1 MLVTLAAL
9 LLGLAVIALI
19 LGLIQPK
26 WVLIGN
32 GHKTRA
38 KVLLIYSLVF
48 VIGIILNVIALPSS
62 FEAGKKA
69 LSDKNYEYAII
80 KLESI
85 PSDDKHYNEAQALLK
100 QARLLLWP
108 SKLEAAKKANTEHQ
122 YAQVIQ
128 LLNDYPKKEEGYTEA
143 SQLIAVANAELEEQQ
158 KQKNAEAAAKE
169 ADAAYAKAE
178 EERKK
183 ALSDYP
189 ECDSKNATE
198 AVTSALA
205 DAPLGR
211 VHGYALIKIKNAAE
225 LSASPAERKCQ
236 GIAFMNDGNSYPIMF
251 SFARDGEDIMVQAQV
266 IGL

>member
-85 PSDDKHYNEAQALLK
+85 PSNDKHYNEAQALLK

-158 KQKNAEAAAKE
+158 KQKMRKLLPKKRMQHMLKQRKNEKKHCLTIQNAIAKTLL
-169 ADAAYAKAE
+169 
-178 EERKK
+178 R
-183 ALSDYP
+183 L
-189 ECDSKNATE
+189 
-198 AVTSALA
+198 
-205 DAPLGR
+205 
-211 VHGYALIKIKNAAE
+211 
-225 LSASPAERKCQ
+225 
-236 GIAFMNDGNSYPIMF
+236 
-251 SFARDGEDIMVQAQV
+251 
-266 IGL
+266 